1 MSLLSSGI
9 AIYSWYWQAE
19 VYDHARRCM
28 AQRFAYSKCAQPA
41 TRSTLRA
48 KLCGKIRL
56 QNEKLGLT
64 SKLVSAGNFPTRSSV
79 SWFFSRKLEGAAR
92 GKLWPVSSFS
102 RIHTCVR
109 NCVLME
115 AFKLIQSKILSV
127 LVDVDHFNG
136 PPSRRWQEKVVD
148 YPPYIFVIRM
158 DMMPIWKVRKIF
170 QFDTY
175 RSLGLAICSWV
186 PAAFL

>member
-1 MSLLSSGI
+1 
-9 AIYSWYWQAE
+9 
-19 VYDHARRCM
+19 M
-28 AQRFAYSKCAQPA
+28 AQRFAYSKCAQSA

-64 SKLVSAGNFPTRSSV
+64 SPLVSAGNFPTRSSV

-92 GKLWPVSSFS
+92 GKNFDQYLRFPGF
-102 RIHTCVR
+102 ILCVR

-158 DMMPIWKVRKIF
+158 DMMPI
-170 QFDTY
+170 
-175 RSLGLAICSWV
+175 
-186 PAAFL
+186 